1 MYIYIKAFDG
11 HQTVSGEGHRDGQL
25 HQLTDLIHSMRAQSK
40 IECIVRVT
48 TSHKQAETVDVRID
62 RFRKPISWH
71 PFQGAG
77 INRLPA
83 AAKPMDTAFITPSP
97 PAKTTTTRKPRLPP
111 VNRLNNGN
119 ATQTSSPPP
128 PSSLGKVNKATAGE
142 QQPQE
147 SMAINQMLVLNVA
160 GVAVVFAFVVLLITY
175 RCRSSV
181 RTPRNVLKSFSHKII
196 NNNKLDSVETI
207 ASYDRDFKNV
217 LFHTRSG
224 SSDAS
229 EVDDAFEMPRRH
241 VRLIHVLD
249 EGNFGQVWKGEV
261 TMTPGSHSVGCVQV
275 VAVKMLKENTT
286 EKEKKDLMDEL
297 KLMKRLDPH
306 PNVVR
311 LLGCVS
317 DREPVLLV
325 MEYVPFGKLQ
335 SYLRNCR
342 ADNNEY
348 NGIYNREKLTSRDL
362 VSFAYQVARGMEYLS
377 SKGVSNCGKV

>member
-1 MYIYIKAFDG
+1 M
-11 HQTVSGEGHRDGQL
+11 
-25 HQLTDLIHSMRAQSK
+25 
-40 IECIVRVT
+40 
-48 TSHKQAETVDVRID
+48 
-62 RFRKPISWH
+62 
-71 PFQGAG
+71 
-77 INRLPA
+77 
-83 AAKPMDTAFITPSP
+83 
-97 PAKTTTTRKPRLPP
+97 
-111 VNRLNNGN
+111 NRLNN
-119 ATQTSSPPP
+119 
-128 PSSLGKVNKATAGE
+128 VN
-142 QQPQE
+142 
-147 SMAINQMLVLNVA
+147 VLNPTTTINNVLDKDTNTTLGERVQA
-160 GVAVVFAFVVLLITY
+160 TSVVESVVSNRMFMLIVTGVAVIFVFALLLVTY
-175 RCRSSV
+175 CCRSSV
-181 RTPRNVLKSFSHKII
+181 RPPRNVLKSFSHKII

-224 SSDAS
+224 LSEAS
-229 EVDDAFEMPRRH
+229 EVDDPFEMPRRH

-261 TMTPGSHSVGCVQV
+261 PMTSGNNSPGCIQV

-335 SYLRNCR
+335 TYLRNCR
-342 ADNNEY
+342 ADNEN

-377 SKGVSNCGKV
+377 SKGVSIIMNIKTNNCC